1 MVVKVTKDLL
11 SAQSELAV
19 ARNVCTK
26 NLKGLAV
33 LEDDGVINDE
43 DSAQSL
49 GALPNSIFIVYKKV
63 EHCLLILWES
73 NNYSMSV

>member
-1 MVVKVTKDLL
+1 MVVKVTKDHL
-11 SAQSELAV
+11 SSQSELAV

-49 GALPNSIFIVYKKV
+49 GALPNSIFIR
-63 EHCLLILWES
+63 
-73 NNYSMSV
+73 

>member
-49 GALPNSIFIVYKKV
+49 GALPNSIFIVYKKE
-63 EHCLLILWES
+63 EHKLMDLWEGD
-73 NNYSMSV
+73 NKAMSM